1 MKATFLGTAGSFPTP
16 RRGAPAVAIQIGSQL
31 VLLDCGEGTQ
41 RQMAMARIGFKTRTR
56 ILITHMHG
64 DHVLGL
70 PGMLQTM
77 ALFSRVSP
85 LQIYGPEGIAAFV
98 EATQET
104 VKFGL
109 TYPIEVVEIGEGIV
123 YEDEDYFV
131 ESAFMSHSIPALG
144 YSIIERNRPGR
155 FYPQKAASFGIPEG
169 PLWGELQKGRTVL
182 SSEGRTVTPADV
194 MGPSRIGRKIMYTG
208 DTSPNDATVRL
219 ARDADLLI
227 HDATFDDDSEHK
239 ALESGHS
246 TPSHAAAIARDAHVK
261 KLVLTHISGRYSES
275 DNFVNRARD
284 IFGET
289 IMAEDLMT
297 FEVYVPR

>member
-16 RRGAPAVAIQIGSQL
+16 KRGAPAVAIQIGSQL
-31 VLLDCGEGTQ
+31 ILLDCGEGTQ
-41 RQMAMARIGFKTRTR
+41 RQMAMARIGLKARTR

-70 PGMLQTM
+70 PGILQTM
-77 ALFSRVSP
+77 SLFSRIFP
-85 LQIYGPEGIAAFV
+85 LQIYGPEGIAAFI
-98 EATQET
+98 EATKET

-109 TYPIEVVEIGEGIV
+109 RYPIEVVEIGEGMV
-123 YEDEDYFV
+123 YDEKEYFV
-131 ESAFMSHSIPALG
+131 ESAFMKHSIPALG
-144 YSIIERNRPGR
+144 YSIIERNRPGK
-155 FYPQKAASFGIPEG
+155 FYPQKATSLGIPEG
-169 PLWGELQKGRTVL
+169 RLWGELQNGRTVV
-182 SSEGRTVTPADV
+182 SPEGRTVTPTDV
-194 MGPSRIGRKIMYTG
+194 MGPLRAGRKIVYTG
-208 DTSPNDATVRL
+208 DTGPNDSTVRL

-227 HDATFDDDSEHK
+227 HEATFDDDSEQK

-246 TPSHAAAIARDAHVK
+246 TPSQAAAIARDAHAK

-275 DNFVNRARD
+275 DSFVNRARD
-284 IFGET
+284 IFNET